1 MIQFY
6 CPATVVPCSDDPLSL
21 LDEQLVPVLQNCPA
35 SWSGLGLYSLS
46 VQHSGSRP
54 SDHRKFSERLSNQT
68 VGTMSADTVQR
79 VSTVAP
85 CQRIELRMATVAPW
99 HPVSGYN
106 KDVHRGALSADRAND
121 IHRSALSADRA
132 NDIHQGALSADSA
145 NNIHRGALSADRA
158 NDIHRG
164 APSADRAND
173 IHRGALSADRAN
185 NIHRGALSADL
196 RLLLDEGLEGGRL
209 DGGRP
214 HVGQLRV
221 NGGSRVVEGGSLQDY
236 SRRTH

>member
-68 VGTMSADTVQR
+68 VGTMSADRTKDVHR
-79 VSTVAP
+79 GTLSADTA
-85 CQRIELRMATVAPW
+85 
-99 HPVSGYN
+99 

-121 IHRSALSADRA
+121 
-132 NDIHQGALSADSA
+132 
-145 NNIHRGALSADRA
+145 
-158 NDIHRG
+158 
-164 APSADRAND
+164 
-173 IHRGALSADRAN
+173 
-185 NIHRGALSADL
+185 IHRGALSADL

-221 NGGSRVVEGGSLQDY
+221 NGGSSVVEGGSLQDY
-236 SRRTH
+236 TRRTH